1 VAFTVLQDKLLKSS
15 TFWFQ
20 NVATEFVEVNM
31 GRKSRKKKERR
42 AKVKKQNSH
51 TKNAIK
57 AQPINEAI
65 PKEIVQK
72 SSVGEQFQR
81 IYNIFGVSDEDDAEV
96 NMENLQKYLEYLK
109 DNIET
114 PYIVTG
120 IEDMGCFGWEEYY
133 TFGPGSERKYNKLK
147 KKYPS
152 FTDEYRLLGFHDD
165 FGEEEGLYVDVQRI
179 SDKKKFSLTLA
190 DLEGVDKNS
199 KNAQL
204 IHDHSVWFVNFK

>member
-1 VAFTVLQDKLLKSS
+1 
-15 TFWFQ
+15 
-20 NVATEFVEVNM
+20 M

-42 AKVKKQNSH
+42 AKVKKQTTH
-51 TKNAIK
+51 TKKAIK
-57 AQPINEAI
+57 VHPTTEAI

-72 SSVGEQFQR
+72 SGVDEQFQR
-81 IYNIFGVSDEDDAEV
+81 IFNILGVSYEGDAEV

-109 DNIET
+109 DNLET

-120 IEDMGCFGWEEYY
+120 IEDLGCFGWEEYY
-133 TFGPGSERKYNKLK
+133 NFGPGSEREYNKLK

-152 FTDEYRLLGFHDD
+152 FTDEYTLLGFHDD
-165 FGEEEGLYVDVQRI
+165 FDEEEGLYVDVQRI

-204 IHDHSVWFVNFK
+204 IHDHSVWFVNFR

>member
-1 VAFTVLQDKLLKSS
+1 MG
-15 TFWFQ
+15 
-20 NVATEFVEVNM
+20 VNM

-42 AKVKKQNSH
+42 AKVKKQTSH
-51 TKNAIK
+51 TKKAIK
-57 AQPINEAI
+57 VHPVSETI
-65 PKEIVQK
+65 PEEIVQK
-72 SSVGEQFQR
+72 SSVDEQFQR
-81 IYNIFGVSDEDDAEV
+81 IFSILGVSDEDDAVV

-109 DNIET
+109 ANIET

-133 TFGPGSERKYNKLK
+133 NLGPGSQRKYNKLK

-152 FTDEYRLLGFHDD
+152 FTDEYTLLGFHDD
-165 FGEEEGLYVDVQRI
+165 FDEEEGLYVDVQRI

-190 DLEGVDKNS
+190 DLEGVDKIS

-204 IHDHSVWFVNFK
+204 IHDHSVWFVNFR

>member
-1 VAFTVLQDKLLKSS
+1 
-15 TFWFQ
+15 
-20 NVATEFVEVNM
+20 M
-31 GRKSRKKKERR
+31 GKKSRKKKERR
-42 AKVKKQNSH
+42 EKVKNQNSH
-51 TKNAIK
+51 TKKAIIVH
-57 AQPINEAI
+57 PITEAI

-72 SSVGEQFQR
+72 SSVDEQFQR
-81 IYNIFGVSDEDDAEV
+81 IYNIFGVSDGDDAEV
-96 NMENLQKYLEYLK
+96 NMENLKKYLEYLK

-114 PYIVTG
+114 PCIVTG

-133 TFGPGSERKYNKLK
+133 NLGPGSEREYSKLK

-152 FTDEYRLLGFHDD
+152 FTDEYTLLGFHDD
-165 FGEEEGLYVDVQRI
+165 FDEEEGLYVDVQRI

-204 IHDHSVWFVNFK
+204 IHDHSVWFVNFR